1 MNILK
6 ITHASIEYFVW
17 LLIYCNGKT
26 FIFPAQSFL
35 QITRIQIN
43 DNLLFFLGKL
53 NKYFVVILHNQL
65 QKWHESHLRDN
76 LLKVNHV
83 NTLNCSNLIYIF
95 CIAELRLEY
104 KIRNRSGISFSII
117 QNKHKLYFFIDLNNS
132 LKNITLIYMQQW
144 IRVISYSIYEYH
156 EVYFSTCSLLL
167 QTNLIP

>member
-1 MNILK
+1 MLR
-6 ITHASIEYFVW
+6 
-17 LLIYCNGKT
+17 L
-26 FIFPAQSFL
+26 SFL

-132 LKNITLIYMQQW
+132 LKNITLIYMQH
-144 IRVISYSIYEYH
+144 IE
-156 EVYFSTCSLLL
+156 SLLINFIFDL
-167 QTNLIP
+167 WISWGILFNMLFITSDKFDTIGSVLIL

>member
-6 ITHASIEYFVW
+6 ITHASI
-17 LLIYCNGKT
+17 
-26 FIFPAQSFL
+26 FL

-144 IRVISYSIYEYH
+144 ITIWFLCTISIFHLRSYSRTQLSKQYL
-156 EVYFSTCSLLL
+156 FLNC
-167 QTNLIP
+167 

>member
-6 ITHASIEYFVW
+6 ITHASI
-17 LLIYCNGKT
+17 
-26 FIFPAQSFL
+26 SFL

-117 QNKHKLYFFIDLNNS
+117 QKAAETIFFHWFKQLIQ
-132 LKNITLIYMQQW
+132 KYKINIQIG
-144 IRVISYSIYEYH
+144 EYQ
-156 EVYFSTCSLLL
+156 EVYFKKCSSQLKS
-167 QTNLIP
+167 NLIP